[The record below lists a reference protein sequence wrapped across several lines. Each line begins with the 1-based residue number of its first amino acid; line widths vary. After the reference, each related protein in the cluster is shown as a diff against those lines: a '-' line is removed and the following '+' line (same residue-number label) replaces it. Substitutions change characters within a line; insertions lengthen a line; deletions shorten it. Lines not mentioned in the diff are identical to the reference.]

1 MPRKTVWTEG
11 QDTQIR
17 RLRTEGA
24 TWDVIALALGLTRW
38 TVIERARAIGAER
51 PPANAVAVL
60 DESGR
65 EPLPAGH
72 VESWGAI
79 NRGTSLEDVPFQT
92 PADIRCPH
100 ALIDRKDFEHEDAL
114 RHPIRRRGYPAAA
127 GPPADDQWL

>member
-24 TWDVIALALGLTRW
+24 SWDVIALALGLARW

-51 PPANAVAVL
+51 PPANAVAAL
-60 DESGR
+60 DESNR

-72 VESWGAI
+72 AETWGAI
-79 NRGTSLEDVPFQT
+79 NRGTSLANEPFQT
-92 PADIRCPH
+92 PGNIR
-100 ALIDRKDFEHEDAL
+100 
-114 RHPIRRRGYPAAA
+114 
-127 GPPADDQWL
+127 

>member
-92 PADIRCPH
+92 PADIR
-100 ALIDRKDFEHEDAL
+100 
-114 RHPIRRRGYPAAA
+114 
-127 GPPADDQWL
+127 